1 MGELPRTR
9 SALRWSWPGI
19 RLRRSKR
26 SGAACPSPERS
37 AGKATLRCLIAPHQ
51 PGEVPE
57 HRGVLQPELVHGVL
71 AVDPE
76 AGRGEAGFVA
86 REFRANTER
95 SRDRRSDHCTR
106 VGERRRERRGRTP
119 PGIPR
124 DPPEELARGQLL
136 AGEDV
141 ALAILAALEG
151 SDEPSGDVPY
161 PYPAC
166 RLVGGEADA
175 AGDAPGDLPA

>member
-51 PGEVPE
+51 PGEIPE
-57 HRGVLQPELVHGVL
+57 HRGVLQTELVHGVL
-71 AVDPE
+71 AIDPE

-86 REFRANTER
+86 RKLRTHA
-95 SRDRRSDHCTR
+95 
-106 VGERRRERRGRTP
+106 ERRRECSGDHCTGAGETRREWRGRAP
-119 PGIPR
+119 PGIPCNAL
-124 DPPEELARGQLL
+124 EELARRELF
-136 AGEDV
+136 AG
-141 ALAILAALEG
+141 
-151 SDEPSGDVPY
+151 
-161 PYPAC
+161 
-166 RLVGGEADA
+166 
-175 AGDAPGDLPA
+175 